1 MSVASL
7 NIYHHGKHNHRPVPK
22 WIGRLFFII
31 IAKLLFMTIELP
43 ANYQEQQDN
52 LVKFM
57 VRKNPNCF
65 SKNNSFSSRPHEDFH

>member
-52 LVKFM
+52 LLKFM
-57 VRKNPNCF
+57 VRKSPNCF

>member
-43 ANYQEQQDN
+43 ANWQEQRDS
-52 LVKFM
+52 LVKCM
-57 VRKNPNCF
+57 VRKK
-65 SKNNSFSSRPHEDFH
+65 SKLFF